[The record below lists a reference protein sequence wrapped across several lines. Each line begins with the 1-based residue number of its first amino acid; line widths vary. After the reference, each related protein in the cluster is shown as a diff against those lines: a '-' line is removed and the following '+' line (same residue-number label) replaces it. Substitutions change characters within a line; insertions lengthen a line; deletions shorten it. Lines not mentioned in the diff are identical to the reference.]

1 MEFIIS
7 PKISYV
13 NNISY
18 IDFIL
23 GRENMDNKKLVEIN
37 NLGITY
43 HTLEEETMALKN
55 INLDIYHNE
64 IIGIVGPSGCGKST
78 LLSLISGLIKP
89 TIGQVKVNGHI
100 VDKPLDNAG
109 YMFQKDHLFEWR
121 NILNNVVIGLEVQ
134 GKLND
139 ESIKQAKEMLHS
151 YGLGD
156 FINSYPYQLSGGMRQ
171 RVALIRTLLLEPDL
185 LLLDEPF
192 SALDYQTRLAISD
205 EIGTILKREKKAA
218 IMVTHDISE
227 AISMSDR
234 VVVLSNRPGT
244 IKKVFDIELT
254 CSGDRTPLK
263 CREAPEFRYYFN
275 EIWKELD
282 IHVE

>member
-1 MEFIIS
+1 
-7 PKISYV
+7 
-13 NNISY
+13 
-18 IDFIL
+18 
-23 GRENMDNKKLVEIN
+23 MDNTRVVEIN

-43 HTLEEETMALKN
+43 HTLEEETEALRN
-55 INLDIYHNE
+55 INLDIYYNE

-78 LLSLISGLIKP
+78 LLSIISGLIKP
-89 TIGQVKVNGHI
+89 TVGQVKVNGNI
-100 VDKPLDNAG
+100 VDKPLENAG

-121 NILNNVVIGLEVQ
+121 NILDNVVIGLEIQ
-134 GKLND
+134 GKLNED
-139 ESIKQAKEMLHS
+139 VKKTATKLLQN

-171 RVALIRTLLLEPDL
+171 RVALIRTLLLKPDL

-205 EIGTILKREKKAA
+205 EVGTILKKEKKTA

-244 IKKVFDIELT
+244 IKKIFDIELT
-254 CSGDRTPLK
+254 CSDNRSPLK
-263 CREAPEFRYYFN
+263 SREAPEFRYYFN

-282 IHVE
+282 IHV

>member
-1 MEFIIS
+1 
-7 PKISYV
+7 
-13 NNISY
+13 
-18 IDFIL
+18 
-23 GRENMDNKKLVEIN
+23 MDNTKVVEIN

-43 HTLEEETMALKN
+43 HTLEEETEALKN
-55 INLDIYHNE
+55 VNLDIYHNE

-78 LLSLISGLIKP
+78 LLSIISGLIKP
-89 TIGQVKVNGHI
+89 TTGQVKVNGNV
-100 VDKPLDNAG
+100 VDKPLNNTG
-109 YMFQKDHLFEWR
+109 YMFQKDQLFEWR
-121 NILNNVVIGLEVQ
+121 NILNNVVIGLEIQ
-134 GKLND
+134 NKLNT
-139 ESIKQAKEMLHS
+139 ESLVTAKELLHS

-171 RVALIRTLLLEPDL
+171 RVALIRTLMLEPDL

-205 EIGTILKREKKAA
+205 EIGSILKKEKKTA

-227 AISMSDR
+227 AISMADR

-244 IKKVFDIELT
+244 IKKIFDIDLS
-254 CSGDRTPLK
+254 CSGDKTPLK
-263 CREAPEFRYYFN
+263 SREAPEFRYYFN

-282 IHVE
+282 IHV

>member
-1 MEFIIS
+1 
-7 PKISYV
+7 
-13 NNISY
+13 
-18 IDFIL
+18 
-23 GRENMDNKKLVEIN
+23 MDNTKVVEIN

-43 HTLEEETMALKN
+43 HTLEEETEALQN

-64 IIGIVGPSGCGKST
+64 IIGVVGPSGCGKST
-78 LLSLISGLIKP
+78 LLSIISGLIKP
-89 TIGQVKVNGHI
+89 TRGQVRVNGNI
-100 VDKPLDNAG
+100 VDKPLKNAG
-109 YMFQKDHLFEWR
+109 YMFQKDQLFEWR
-121 NILNNVVIGLEVQ
+121 NILDNVVIGLEIQ
-134 GKLND
+134 GKLD
-139 ESIKQAKEMLHS
+139 EESKGVAKELLHS

-156 FINSYPYQLSGGMRQ
+156 FVKSYPYQLSGGMRQ

-205 EIGTILKREKKAA
+205 EIGTILKKEEKTA
-218 IMVTHDISE
+218 IMVTHDIAE

-244 IKKVFDIELT
+244 IKRIFDIELT
-254 CSGDRTPLK
+254 CSGCKTPLK
-263 CREAPEFRYYFN
+263 SRESPEFRYYFN

-282 IHVE
+282 IHV